1 MNDFLP
7 PKGTWM
13 RKIKTNIKN
22 PDLVEKRRNQISK
35 AAAELFRTKGYH
47 ATSMRTICQK
57 AKVNQGSFYDYFGSK
72 EDILVYLYKQM
83 MGRKLDWGPKEGES
97 VTMADIE
104 SLLRLSM
111 SNSWNRDNKAIQLL
125 YQETTSLD
133 NQTRKTVFQY
143 ESEFVKWV
151 AEKLREALSLPA
163 VTPELE
169 MLANLIVYINAF
181 IPLRG
186 WNMTHIEQQEIVDF
200 CVTLLI
206 AKLKSLASNTNED

>member
-1 MNDFLP
+1 
-7 PKGTWM
+7 M

-22 PDLVEKRRNQISK
+22 PDLVEKRRRQISK
-35 AAAELFRTKGYH
+35 VAAELFRTRGYH

-83 MGRKLDWGPKEGES
+83 MGRKLDWGPKDGASIRIE
-97 VTMADIE
+97 DIE
-104 SLLRLSM
+104 ALLRLSM
-111 SNSWNRDNKAIQLL
+111 SNSWDRDNKAIQLL

-143 ESEFVKWV
+143 ESEFVQWV

-163 VTPELE
+163 VTTELE
-169 MLANLIVYINAF
+169 VLANLIVYINAF
-181 IPLRG
+181 VPLRG
-186 WNMTHIEQQEIVDF
+186 WNMTHIAQQEIIDF
-200 CVTLLI
+200 CAALLT
-206 AKLKSLASNTNED
+206 AKLKSMAAQNDRE